1 MLIKASRVTNL
12 TDARYFAARG
22 ASYIGFNL
30 EEGTEGYLDPI
41 YMKAIKEWLEGPGI
55 VGEFGTASPA
65 VAAEAASFLG
75 LDAVQIN
82 AGSHLGELGDL
93 AGTETILR
101 LDGQSGIHV
110 ISSISESAAPFVSH
124 FLLDFSGTENWTE
137 ILENNA
143 AEWLD
148 LFKKYSVFV
157 HADFRPEHPGWLA
170 SAFGVAGISVTG
182 GEEEKVGVKSFEE
195 LDAIL
200 DML

>member
-157 HADFRPEHPGWLA
+157 HADFSPEHPGWLA

>member
-30 EEGTEGYLDPI
+30 EEGTENYLDPI
-41 YMKAIKEWLEGPGI
+41 YMKAIKEWLEGPRM
-55 VGEFGTASPA
+55 VGEFGSASPA

-82 AGSHLGELGDL
+82 AGAHLGELGNL
-93 AGTETILR
+93 AGMETILR
-101 LDGQSGIHV
+101 LDGQSGLDV
-110 ISSISESAAPFVSH
+110 ITGIASSATPFVSH
-124 FLLDFSGTENWTE
+124 FLLDFSGVENWE
-137 ILENNA
+137 HILEHDA
-143 AEWLD
+143 AGWLN
-148 LFKKYSVFV
+148 LFDQYSFFV
-157 HADFRPEHPGWLA
+157 HADLRPEHPDWLSSSFHA
-170 SAFGVAGISVTG
+170 AGISVTG
-182 GEEEKVGVKSFEE
+182 GEEEKVGVKSFDE